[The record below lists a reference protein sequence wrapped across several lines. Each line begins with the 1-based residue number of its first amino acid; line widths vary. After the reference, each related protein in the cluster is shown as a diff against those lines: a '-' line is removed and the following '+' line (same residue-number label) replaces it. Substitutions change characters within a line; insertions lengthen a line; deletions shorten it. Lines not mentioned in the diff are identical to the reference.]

1 MGLIGVIAD
10 GGGIK
15 TTGFVSNGNRL
26 RYCSALFLCFFLILF
41 QLALLAFL
49 LSIVFVMAKTLYHW
63 TSSELLK
70 EILDSKRLELEGH
83 HYVNGH
89 RERYP
94 VSAQIA
100 LDEQYFGMGRF
111 LWFTE
116 SQNYQ
121 SSSGET
127 GTKTAKTID
136 SAIVISS
143 DQLNVK
149 KWHYVKKENQ
159 NNAVFM
165 KVAAS
170 LDQTAKNL
178 GDNPYDWWVSSE
190 PVDLNGLEYSCI
202 LPSHLMK
209 AND

>member
-1 MGLIGVIAD
+1 
-10 GGGIK
+10 
-15 TTGFVSNGNRL
+15 
-26 RYCSALFLCFFLILF
+26 
-41 QLALLAFL
+41 
-49 LSIVFVMAKTLYHW
+49 MAKTLYHW

-89 RERYP
+89 REKYP

-100 LDEQYFGMGRF
+100 LDEHYFGMGRF

-116 SQNYQ
+116 SRNYQ
-121 SSSGET
+121 SSNGQT
-127 GTKTAKTID
+127 GTRTAKTID

-159 NNAVFM
+159 NNAIFM

-190 PVDLNGLEYSCI
+190 PVDLDGLDYSCI
-202 LPSHLMK
+202 LPSHLTN
-209 AND
+209 ANDRT